1 MGRIEPYIHA
11 PGSPNPWLAQIEDGS
26 SLADAFRDFYR
37 SSAVVDQTAQQQRRY
52 DVVGGVHCDDDLI
65 KAKEVALNT
74 LRSIPGVRPS
84 PEPVVLMS
92 EFGESSVNLILRF
105 WSDPT
110 QQDANRITSI
120 VTARTKEA
128 FDEAGITIPFPI
140 RTLHLPNGING
151 ANGVEKD
158 R

>member
-1 MGRIEPYIHA
+1 MVNI
-11 PGSPNPWLAQIEDGS
+11 
-26 SLADAFRDFYR
+26 
-37 SSAVVDQTAQQQRRY
+37 
-52 DVVGGVHCDDDLI
+52 GG
-65 KAKEVALNT
+65 
-74 LRSIPGVRPS
+74 RPS
-84 PEPVVLMS
+84 LKPVVLVS

-128 FDEAGITIPFPI
+128 FGKMGIITPSPI
-140 RTLHLPNGING
+140 WTSHLPNGANG
-151 ANGVEKD
+151 ANDAGKD